1 MNENVKL
8 DYDTAEKVM
17 DLDGSKVYVKT
28 IGDKTRADGVQRGC
42 VAFDTY
48 ADGAERIPVA
58 LSTIIRRPQVD
69 EDHDDLGLQL
79 GEVRRAEA
87 AEARRRLVSAM
98 VPRDALRLPDPS
110 VMLCFHFR
118 GSLDAL

>member
-28 IGDKTRADGVQRGC
+28 IGDKTRADGVQR
-42 VAFDTY
+42 VRVTFDKY
-48 ADGAERIPVA
+48 ADDGAERIPVA

-69 EDHDDLGLQL
+69 EDHDDPGLQL
-79 GEVRRAEA
+79 GEVRRTEA
-87 AEARRRLVSAM
+87 AQAPGRLVSRV
-98 VPRDALRLPDPS
+98 VPRDAFWVPDPGVLRRLKLRL
-110 VMLCFHFR
+110 L
-118 GSLDAL
+118 